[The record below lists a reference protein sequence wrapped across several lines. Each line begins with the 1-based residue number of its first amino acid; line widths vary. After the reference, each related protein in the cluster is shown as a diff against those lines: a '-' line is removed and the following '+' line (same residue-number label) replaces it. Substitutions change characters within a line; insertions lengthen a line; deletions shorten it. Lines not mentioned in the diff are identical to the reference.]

1 MSKRKIFFWLT
12 LLVFL
17 MSLYLLFTGSPLL
30 NYALDDNDSFPLG
43 TLITWAGM
51 ICLPLCILLGVKKLR
66 KPHNRFYRFLGFMLR
81 TSLFL
86 AIIWA
91 PVCYLLAGNW
101 NYSFSEK
108 ERFQGGQTAALI
120 FWRYSA
126 AIPILALL
134 SWLMHRMTYLVN
146 YIREIMGSGKA
157 S

>member
-1 MSKRKIFFWLT
+1 MNKRKLFFWLS

-17 MSLYLLFTGSPLL
+17 GSLYLLITGSTLL

-51 ICLPLCILLGVKKLR
+51 ISLPLCILLGVKKLR
-66 KPHNRFYRFLGFMLR
+66 KPSTGFYRFLSLMLKL
-81 TSLFL
+81 SLL
-86 AIIWA
+86 LGILWA

-108 ERFQGGQTAALI
+108 EAFQGGQTAMRI

-134 SWLMHRMTYLVN
+134 SWFIHRMTYLIN
-146 YIREIMGSGKA
+146 YFREIMGSGKA